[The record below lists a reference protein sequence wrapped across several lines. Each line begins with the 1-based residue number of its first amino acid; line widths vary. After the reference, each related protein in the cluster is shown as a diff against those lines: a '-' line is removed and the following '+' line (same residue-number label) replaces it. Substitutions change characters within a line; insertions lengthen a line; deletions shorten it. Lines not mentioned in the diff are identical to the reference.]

1 MHQLIFKQR
10 KLMALSA
17 FIATIIPVFIGLK
30 SGACRPNT
38 YITTGFGNNQFGTK
52 TAYFWTYPESEHVKN
67 KLMKI
72 TMDGRTCNAVH
83 VNLVSRHGAR
93 YTSVRDMRSFTAL
106 QQKLKHNFTNQTY
119 DFINNWVNRYPEE
132 KETLISA
139 LGEREMAY
147 LGTHFGTELHDLLN
161 GTVSTDG
168 TPTSVQ
174 FAATRKT
181 RTQES
186 AKYFFRGLTDVL
198 LGQNL
203 TSVKPS
209 IRDNI
214 LRFFDNCKRY
224 EQETAD
230 LSEQAKFESGPI
242 FQKVVTDITE
252 RLGTNVSLTVGD
264 VKMIYRLCATELAI
278 RNNADWCSLLTDA
291 DRDVL
296 EYDNDIKDCITRW
309 YEHKITGQMSC
320 PFGKDIFTSMDKA
333 IAGNDQGSSYTK
345 GMFQFGHSDTITDLA
360 AGFGLFND
368 WDSLR
373 ADNYYAM
380 QNRKCR
386 ASILD
391 PFSTHF
397 AFVLYNCGGAGI
409 DSYALKLFFN
419 GKSISIP
426 KCNSEACWYKDVRLG
441 YKQFIDGCDL
451 DSICAVQHTPDI
463 IG

>member
-1 MHQLIFKQR
+1 
-10 KLMALSA
+10 MALSA
-17 FIATIIPVFIGLK
+17 FIATIIPVFIDLK
-30 SGACRPNT
+30 FGACQPNT
-38 YITTGFGNNQFGTK
+38 YISTGFGNNQYGTK
-52 TAYFWTYPESEHVKN
+52 TAYFWTYPKSEHVKN

-93 YTSVRDMRSFTAL
+93 YTSVEDMRSFSAL
-106 QQKLKHNFTNQTY
+106 KQKLKHNFTNKTY
-119 DFINNWVNRYPEE
+119 NFINNWVSRYPEE

-139 LGEREMAY
+139 LGQREMAY
-147 LGTHFGTELHDLLN
+147 LGKHFGTELHDLLN

-168 TPTSVQ
+168 TPISVQ

-203 TSVKPS
+203 RET
-209 IRDNI
+209 
-214 LRFFDNCKRY
+214 CYKR
-224 EQETAD
+224 QD
-230 LSEQAKFESGPI
+230 
-242 FQKVVTDITE
+242 
-252 RLGTNVSLTVGD
+252 
-264 VKMIYRLCATELAI
+264 
-278 RNNADWCSLLTDA
+278 
-291 DRDVL
+291 
-296 EYDNDIKDCITRW
+296 
-309 YEHKITGQMSC
+309 
-320 PFGKDIFTSMDKA
+320 
-333 IAGNDQGSSYTK
+333 SSYTK

-360 AGFGLFND
+360 AGLGLFND
-368 WDSLR
+368 SDSLR

-397 AFVLYNCGGAGI
+397 AFILYNCGGTGI
-409 DSYALKLFFN
+409 DNYALKLFFN
-419 GKSISIP
+419 GKPISIP

-451 DSICAVQHTPDI
+451 DSICAVEHTPGV